1 MAAWLMGLQAGAAGL
16 SIASALG
23 FGKKSN
29 KMSAEQI
36 ALLGEQANIARDMR
50 SISGDQQALYDEY
63 SDPVFEN
70 IFEEV
75 FKGPD
80 YEGATGRA
88 TSDVNQVFDQ
98 QQDAIQRQNF
108 RYGVNPASGSY
119 QDDIRRNGVDRSLAL
134 VTARN
139 RARREEDDKNWAR
152 LMTGADFNQ
161 QFIGNAINAGNAAL
175 GGMNQ
180 ASSGYGNAATR
191 SAQSANN
198 GVMAGMYLANQVANG
213 LDSSSPTT
221 TGTDY
226 GPNGIDVDQ
235 WLAQPGI

>member
-1 MAAWLMGLQAGAAGL
+1 MSWLMGLQAGAAGL
-16 SIASALG
+16 SIASSLG

-50 SISGDQQALYDEY
+50 SISNDQRDLYNEY
-63 SDPVFEN
+63 SDP
-70 IFEEV
+70 IFDSIFDEV

-80 YEGATGRA
+80 YEGAMGRA

-98 QQDAIQRQNF
+98 QQDSIRRQNF

-152 LMTGADFNQ
+152 LMTGADYTQ
-161 QFIGNAINAGNAAL
+161 QFIGNSINAGNAAM
-175 GGMNQ
+175 GGMQ
-180 ASSGYGNAATR
+180 SASSGYGSAADR
-191 SAQSANN
+191 YSRSANN
-198 GVMAGMYLANQVANG
+198 GVMAGMYLANQAVNG
-213 LDSSSPTT
+213 LD
-221 TGTDY
+221 TGGADSGGNLTLVDDTY
-226 GPNGIDVDQ
+226 NQGPF
-235 WLAQPGI
+235 